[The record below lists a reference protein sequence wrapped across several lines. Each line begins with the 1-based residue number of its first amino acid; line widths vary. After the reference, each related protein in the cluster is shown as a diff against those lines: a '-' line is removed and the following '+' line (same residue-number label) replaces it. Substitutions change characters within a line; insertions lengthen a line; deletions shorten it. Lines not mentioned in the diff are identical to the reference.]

1 MFLVIYGVE
10 QIYLTIRMSHHQIG
24 LGLSGMMKFFTLG
37 FQLITYFFHKIWRRC
52 NGNEEGKNFLSFN
65 SLC

>member
-10 QIYLTIRMSHHQIG
+10 QIYPTIRMSHYQIG
-24 LGLSGMMKFFTLG
+24 LGVSGMMKFFTLG
-37 FQLITYFFHKIWRRC
+37 FQLITYFFYKVWRSC
-52 NGNEEGKNFLSFN
+52 NGNEDGKKILSFN